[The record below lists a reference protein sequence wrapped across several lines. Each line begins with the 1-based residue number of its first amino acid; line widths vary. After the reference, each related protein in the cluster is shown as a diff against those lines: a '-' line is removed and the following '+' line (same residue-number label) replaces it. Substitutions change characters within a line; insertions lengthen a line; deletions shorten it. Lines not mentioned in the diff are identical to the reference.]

1 MDKLAIIFAFAIIA
15 EALVNIFFNENSPAS
30 KWKLPLALAI
40 SIAMTILWGVGVI
53 AALDFP
59 IPNIFARYFDYVLTG
74 VLISRGSN
82 YLHTLITA
90 VKATYTPKIP

>member
-40 SIAMTILWGVGVI
+40 SIAMTVIWQVGII
-53 AALDFP
+53 AAVEIP
-59 IPNIFARYFDYVLTG
+59 IPNIWAKWFDYVLTG

-82 YLHTLITA
+82 YLHTLVTA
-90 VKATYTPKIP
+90 VKATYTPKLP